1 MQKLSEVK
9 AEERQRQKSFVRLFD
24 QTEDSVPSQ
33 RSELLAGNTSALFAM
48 GDASHPRS
56 SGKPFTPA
64 QLELCDRECC

>member
-33 RSELLAGNTSALFAM
+33 RSKLLADSTSALFAM

-56 SGKPFTPA
+56 SGNPLSPA
-64 QLELCDRECC
+64 QLTLCDRECC